1 MEKEQIEE
9 LDLFEGDA
17 MKAQKTADLM
27 AAVNH
32 FPRVSCHV
40 SVYTEVEKLD

>member
-32 FPRVSCHV
+32 FPKVSCHV